1 MDAIDRLFA
10 EFELVFHNQYQKA
23 YPTPEKLIY
32 AKKLW
37 FEYLQDYS
45 PAAILTAAGQAVRE
59 SEYLPTIASLLKYC
73 GGSGGLQGVPDV
85 YSAYRE
91 ACNAPQPKAG
101 YAWSHPLV
109 YHAGAAS
116 DWYFLSTTGER
127 QALPVFARHYRELCE
142 RVARGEQL
150 AMPSPPALDRPA
162 PKPLSRAENQRRLRE
177 LRRKTGL

>member
-37 FEYLQDYS
+37 FEYLQDYR
-45 PAAILTAAGQAVRE
+45 PEAIVAAASQAVRE

-73 GGSGGLQGVPDV
+73 GGAGGLQGVPDA

-91 ACNAPQPKAG
+91 ACNAPQPKAEYG
-101 YAWSHPLV
+101 WSHPLV
-109 YHAGAAS
+109 YCAGAAS
-116 DWYFLSTTGER
+116 DWYFLATTGER
-127 QALPVFARHYRELCE
+127 QAFPVFARHYRDLCE
-142 RVARGEQL
+142 QLARGEPL
-150 AMPSPPALDRPA
+150 PMPSPHALAKPA
-162 PKPLSRAENQRRLRE
+162 PKPLAKGENQRRLRE
-177 LRRKTGL
+177 LRKQTGI